1 MDGVVVMVVVW
12 FEVVVAV
19 VGVCN
24 AVGSLAVR
32 YNRNATTYIT

>member
-19 VGVCN
+19 VGVRN
-24 AVGSLAVR
+24 AFDLLAVR